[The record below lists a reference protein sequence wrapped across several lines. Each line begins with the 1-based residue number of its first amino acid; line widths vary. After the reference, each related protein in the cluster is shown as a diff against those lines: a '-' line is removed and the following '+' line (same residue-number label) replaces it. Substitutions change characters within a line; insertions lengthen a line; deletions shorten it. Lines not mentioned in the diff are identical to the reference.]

1 MTPAWRGPRFR
12 PHIQKKR
19 SCRSHDRV
27 ASLAFDRTSS
37 SGALGGDTRF
47 DDHLPSST
55 PTGTSAGPSGSSACP
70 SGLSHDRLLRSCM
83 ETTPVI
89 SYPSYAASAS
99 PPSTTACSVPPT
111 VSSWPRSPGS
121 AVWCGGSSFNGHAAT
136 RTTCEPRRGL
146 EPSSLSCA
154 ERKRCAGLARALHVR
169 LSAPVDDA
177 VLGAP
182 FLDALGW
189 RWQRPR
195 STKFSL
201 VLENSSAA
209 LQLDKK
215 FSGVIISI
223 MHQVASFGARV
234 LLAGR
239 CPLLRRTLVS

>member
-1 MTPAWRGPRFR
+1 M
-12 PHIQKKR
+12 
-19 SCRSHDRV
+19 
-27 ASLAFDRTSS
+27 
-37 SGALGGDTRF
+37 
-47 DDHLPSST
+47 
-55 PTGTSAGPSGSSACP
+55 
-70 SGLSHDRLLRSCM
+70 
-83 ETTPVI
+83 
-89 SYPSYAASAS
+89 
-99 PPSTTACSVPPT
+99 
-111 VSSWPRSPGS
+111 
-121 AVWCGGSSFNGHAAT
+121 NGYAAT
-136 RTTCEPRRGL
+136 RRTGEPRHGL

-154 ERKRCAGLARALHVR
+154 ERKRSAGLARALRFGVR
-169 LSAPVDDA
+169 RPVDDA

-195 STKFSL
+195 STKFTL